1 MWAVTNMKARD
12 LMSSPVVSVSPD
24 TPVSQVASTLLKHRI
39 TGVPVVDAGGS
50 LVGMVSDGDLIGR
63 DDAQRQA
70 RWDWWLGLL
79 AGSENIHPEWLSQ
92 AANRVARDIMSAPV
106 ITINEDAEPE
116 EVARL
121 MTAYHVKRLPVVR
134 AGRMCGIVARADLQ
148 RALAQGSQ
156 VAGPAVHK
164 GFLENIFAALDH
176 GFAGHTT
183 KGAETQPAPTQN
195 REDKEA
201 RFDATGFRQLV
212 SNFEHKES
220 LGREHAQQVAAEE
233 RRARVTKLIDRH
245 ITGEDWRTL
254 IHKARKA
261 AENGEKEFML
271 LRFPSQLCTDGGRSI
286 NVGEADWP
294 GTLRGEAAEIYLRWE
309 RDLKPRG
316 FHLSAII
323 LDFPDGLP
331 GDVGLYLLWG

>member
-1 MWAVTNMKARD
+1 
-12 LMSSPVVSVSPD
+12 
-24 TPVSQVASTLLKHRI
+24 
-39 TGVPVVDAGGS
+39 
-50 LVGMVSDGDLIGR
+50 MVSDGDLIGR

-70 RWDWWLGLL
+70 RWGWWLGLL
-79 AGSENIHPEWLSQ
+79 AGDENIHPEWLSQ
-92 AANRVARDIMSAPV
+92 AANRMARDIMSAPV
-106 ITINEDAEPE
+106 ITINEDAPAE

-121 MTAYHVKRLPVVR
+121 MTAYHVKRLPVAR
-134 AGRMCGIVARADLQ
+134 AGRMCGIVTRTDLQ
-148 RALAQGSQ
+148 RALAQGAH
-156 VAGPAVHK
+156 VAAGPEVHK

-183 KGAETQPAPTQN
+183 KSADTQPVPTQN

-212 SNFEHKES
+212 SNFEHKET
-220 LGREHAQQVAAEE
+220 LGREHAQQAAAEE
-233 RRARVTKLIDRH
+233 RRARVTELIDRH

-261 AENGEKEFML
+261 AENGEKEFLL

-286 NVGEADWP
+286 NVSEADWP
-294 GTLRGEAAEIYLRWE
+294 STLRGEAAEIYLRWE